1 MDDYIWF
8 FLLIIGASLFQRFV
22 RAARQ
27 KQAPPPSEQGEWEE
41 AEEERTER
49 AVTSFQDLI
58 AEQLGVNL
66 ERRPTVQRLPDTVQR
81 LPDTED
87 APEFSSTA
95 HSARS
100 QPAARERRDA
110 VALKRRAAST
120 REREVAAEREPGA
133 VVARRRAAH
142 VQRAPVAEEHGI
154 RQRREPISPERPR
167 RPEDHVDFHERY
179 AVPERV
185 TARGGLRERYV
196 KARPRKAARG
206 RGVQLPDRAGWSVV
220 QRAMVWVEVLGK
232 PKGLE

>member
-1 MDDYIWF
+1 MDDYVWF
-8 FLLIIGASLFQRFV
+8 FLLIVGASLFQRFV

-41 AEEERTER
+41 EAEEEER
-49 AVTSFQDLI
+49 AEAKVTSLQDLI
-58 AEQLGVNL
+58 AEQLGINL
-66 ERRPTVQRLPDTVQR
+66 ERRPTVQR

-95 HSARS
+95 AAARS

-110 VALKRRAAST
+110 AA
-120 REREVAAEREPGA
+120 RERRSAAARERGPAADREPGA
-133 VVARRRAAH
+133 VVAQRRAAE
-142 VQRAPVAEEHGI
+142 VQRAPSPEKRGI
-154 RQRREPISPERPR
+154 RQQREALSLERPR

-179 AVPERV
+179 AVPEPV
-185 TARGGLRERYV
+185 ATHEGFHERYM
-196 KARPRKAARG
+196 KAEPWGKAARV
-206 RGVQLPDRAGWSVV
+206 RGGVRLPDRAGWSAI

>member
-1 MDDYIWF
+1 VDDYIWL

-22 RAARQ
+22 KAARQ

-81 LPDTED
+81 FPDTED
-87 APEFSSTA
+87 VPEFSSTA
-95 HSARS
+95 HAARS
-100 QPAARERRDA
+100 QPVARERRDA
-110 VALKRRAAST
+110 AALERRAASA
-120 REREVAAEREPGA
+120 REREAAAEREPGA

-142 VQRAPVAEEHGI
+142 VQRAPTAEEHGI
-154 RQRREPISPERPR
+154 RQRREPISLERPR
-167 RPEDHVDFHERY
+167 RPEDHVDFERR
-179 AVPERV
+179 AVPEPV
-185 TARGGLRERYV
+185 TARGGLRAKYM
-196 KARPRKAARG
+196 KAEPRKAARG
-206 RGVQLPDRAGWSVV
+206 RGVRLPDRAGWSAV
-220 QRAMVWVEVLGK
+220 QMAMVWVEVLGK